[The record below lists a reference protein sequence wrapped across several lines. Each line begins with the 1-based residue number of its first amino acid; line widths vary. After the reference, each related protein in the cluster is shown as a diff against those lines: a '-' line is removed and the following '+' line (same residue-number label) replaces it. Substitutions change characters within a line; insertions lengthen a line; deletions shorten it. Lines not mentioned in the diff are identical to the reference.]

1 MLPTLARRAACW
13 LRRLVDLPAAAR
25 RSEDRLTLLEDRMTA
40 FDDKLVQAAALVGRI
55 RAEFQSLRDQLAA
68 EQAAEQADDQAQVDT
83 AVAAARDADAAR
95 VGGLVDALAE
105 LLPADVPELPV
116 PEPGQPAT
124 DPATG
129 ETSDEVLA
137 QS

>member
-55 RAEFQSLRDQLAA
+55 RAEFQSLRDQLT
-68 EQAAEQADDQAQVDT
+68 AEQADDQAQVDT
-83 AVAAARDADAAR
+83 AVTDARRADADRLAA
-95 VGGLVDALAE
+95 LVDNLAE
-105 LLPADVPELPV
+105 VLPAAVPTV
-116 PEPGQPAT
+116 PTPGPGEPAT